1 MARYN
6 IALAAL
12 LASKAIAAEVSINPD
27 GAMDRSLF
35 SQVRY
40 LGFAHMDLMFSSRV
54 FFLLTNMS
62 LRLLLLLSDPKLGG
76 RSH

>member
-12 LASKAIAAEVSINPD
+12 LASKAFAAEVSINSD

-35 SQVRY
+35 SKVRH
-40 LGFAHMDLMFSSRV
+40 LGFAHALSSLV
-54 FFLLTNMS
+54 FLAHRCS
-62 LRLLLLLSDPKLGG
+62 VLLLFS
-76 RSH
+76 